1 MTMAR
6 PQRISFQ
13 RVKGFDLQGVSMAL
27 NGLPAKMVTRPGKW
41 GNPFEIKDVAK
52 RFNLAP
58 QAAHDKAIELHQ
70 AWMEHRLDAALAP
83 GVTPPPTATII
94 AELGGHNLAC
104 WCKPG
109 ENCHADLLIAMA
121 NP

>member
-1 MTMAR
+1 MPAR
-6 PQRISFQ
+6 PQRIAFQ
-13 RVKGFDLQGVSMAL
+13 RVKGFDLQGVSRAL

-41 GNPFEIKDVAK
+41 GNPFVIADIAR
-52 RFNLAP
+52 RFGLADD
-58 QAAHDKAIELHQ
+58 AAQDKAVALCGQWLEGS
-70 AWMEHRLDAALAP
+70 LDPVLGP
-83 GVTPPPTATII
+83 GRAPPPVAEMI

-109 ENCHADLLIAMA
+109 QACHAEVLIRLA